1 MAYQATNF
9 VHIQHCCWTL
19 FAALNFCSKH
29 NREYA
34 LAFLVMLE
42 LISQQMLDQLADPL
56 MAKLTATSAV
66 QRILPGQEGFQA
78 EAQSSTSADN

>member
-1 MAYQATNF
+1 
-9 VHIQHCCWTL
+9 
-19 FAALNFCSKH
+19 
-29 NREYA
+29 
-34 LAFLVMLE
+34 MLE